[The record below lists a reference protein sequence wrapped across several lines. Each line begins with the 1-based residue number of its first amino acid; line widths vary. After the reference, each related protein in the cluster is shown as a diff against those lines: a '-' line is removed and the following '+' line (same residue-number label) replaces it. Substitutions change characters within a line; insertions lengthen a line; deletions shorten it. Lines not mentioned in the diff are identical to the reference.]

1 MVRTPR
7 GRSSARLS
15 RLALTAAAVVGA
27 ATLGSC
33 SGTAASSTSEVVQL
47 EVWRHSGTEAETE
60 TLDQQVGAFNASQ
73 SKVRVEVTT
82 ITEGDYNDALQTAAA
97 GGELPDVVEIDG
109 PLVNSYVY
117 QRHLV
122 PLDDLVDSD
131 TLENQLPSLRAQ
143 GQHNGRTYAVGTFDS
158 GLGLY
163 ADRRQLEAADVRWP
177 EGIDDAWTAEEF
189 ADTLEALAAQDKD
202 GRVLDTKL
210 NYGVGEWMTYG
221 FAPLVA
227 SAGGALVGSDLDPRG
242 FMDGEPARRA
252 LVALRSWAPFVDAN
266 EKDDA
271 FTSRRV
277 ALSWV
282 GHWMYADY
290 AKSLGDDL
298 LVLPLPD
305 LGEGTKT
312 GQGSWAWAV
321 TATETKQEAAASFLE
336 FLLSDEEVLRMSDAN
351 GAVPG
356 TESALAS
363 SDLYQKSGPLRL
375 FAEQLLASCGNDEP
389 SRDCV
394 AVPRP
399 ATPGYPVLTAQFAEV
414 VAAAL
419 RGEDPVPALRE
430 ATSFVA
436 EDLALNDGYR

>member
-1 MVRTPR
+1 MDRTPR
-7 GRSSARLS
+7 GRSSARLTPV
-15 RLALTAAAVVGA
+15 ALAAAAIVGA

-33 SGTAASSTSEVVQL
+33 SGAATPSASDVVQL
-47 EVWRHSGTEAETE
+47 QVWRHSGTEAETA

-122 PLDDLVDSD
+122 PLDDLVDAD
-131 TLENQLPSLRAQ
+131 TLENQLPSLRSQ

-177 EGIDDAWTAEEF
+177 EGIDDAWTETEF
-189 ADTLEALAAQDKD
+189 RATLKALAAQDKD

-252 LVALRSWAPFVDAN
+252 LAALRSWAPFVDAN

-282 GHWMYADY
+282 GHWMYGDY
-290 AKSLGDDL
+290 EKALGEDL
-298 LVLPLPD
+298 LLLPLPD

-321 TATETKQEAAASFLE
+321 TAPEATQEAAASFLE
-336 FLLSDEEVLRMSDAN
+336 FLLSDDEVLRMSDAN

-363 SDLYQKSGPLRL
+363 SELYQESGPLRL
-375 FAEQLLASCGNDEP
+375 FAEQLLASCGDDEP

-419 RGEDPVPALRE
+419 RGEDPAPALRE